1 MKTAIFTRAHEIT
14 RRSREWSQAHGEQF
28 NYAWEFRFA
37 LNHAWNEAKD
47 EPGYV
52 DFMTIAHAITRAAI
66 QPGDDYRVTFA
77 AALRIAYAE
86 YAASAA
92 AEWAAKTPEEQY
104 NALLAMAWYEY
115 GQRDARI
122 DRRTGEAL
130 PNVFTWVNPA
140 APADDIRAV
149 AHEAYIRL
157 IGYLDDPRRAELP
170 LSRLMSRAVII
181 SAQKIS
187 RAERR
192 NPTAERAPNPEAG
205 AIIVD
210 SIERASK
217 DDIDRAIIAAL
228 AAGYS
233 AREIGQRLGMS
244 HTAINKRVRAI
255 RDRYAAEA

>member
-1 MKTAIFTRAHEIT
+1 MKSAIFTRAH
-14 RRSREWSQAHGEQF
+14 
-28 NYAWEFRFA
+28 A
-37 LNHAWNEAKD
+37 L
-47 EPGYV
+47 
-52 DFMTIAHAITRAAI
+52 TRAAL

-104 NALLAMAWYEY
+104 DALVAMAWYEY

-157 IGYLDDPRRAELP
+157 LGYLDDPRRADLP

-192 NPTAERAPNPEAG
+192 NPTGLKQRQNPNDPDGEPLEYIDAQSPTAERAPNPEAG

-210 SIERASK
+210 SIDRAAR
-217 DDIDRAIIAAL
+217 DDIDRTIIAAL

>member
-1 MKTAIFTRAHEIT
+1 MKSAIFTRAH
-14 RRSREWSQAHGEQF
+14 
-28 NYAWEFRFA
+28 A
-37 LNHAWNEAKD
+37 L
-47 EPGYV
+47 
-52 DFMTIAHAITRAAI
+52 TRAAL
-66 QPGDDYRVTFA
+66 QPGDNYRVTFA
-77 AALRIAYAE
+77 AALRIAYEEARS
-86 YAASAA
+86 SARA
-92 AEWAAKTPEEQY
+92 QWDAKTPEEQY
-104 NALLAMAWYEY
+104 DALLAMAWYEY

-130 PNVFTWVNPA
+130 PNVFTWVDPA

-157 IGYLDDPRRAELP
+157 LGYLDDPRRAELP
-170 LSRLMSRAVII
+170 LARLMSRAVII

-192 NPTAERAPNPEAG
+192 NPTGLKQRQNPDNPDGEPLEYIDAQSPTAERAPNPEAG
-205 AIIVD
+205 AIIAD
-210 SIERASK
+210 SIERAAH
-217 DDIDRAIIAAL
+217 DDTDRAIIAAL

-255 RDRYAAEA
+255 RERYTAEA

>member
-1 MKTAIFTRAHEIT
+1 MKSAIFTRAH
-14 RRSREWSQAHGEQF
+14 
-28 NYAWEFRFA
+28 A
-37 LNHAWNEAKD
+37 L
-47 EPGYV
+47 
-52 DFMTIAHAITRAAI
+52 TRAAL

-77 AALRIAYAE
+77 AALRIAYEEARN
-86 YAASAA
+86 SARA
-92 AEWAAKTPEEQY
+92 QRDAKTPEEQY
-104 NALLAMAWYEY
+104 SALLAMAWYEY

-130 PNVFTWVNPA
+130 PNVFTWVNQA

-192 NPTAERAPNPEAG
+192 NPTGLKQRQNPNDPDGEPLEYIDAQSPTAERAPNPEAG
-205 AIIVD
+205 AIIAD
-210 SIERASK
+210 SIERAAK

-255 RDRYAAEA
+255 RERYAAEA